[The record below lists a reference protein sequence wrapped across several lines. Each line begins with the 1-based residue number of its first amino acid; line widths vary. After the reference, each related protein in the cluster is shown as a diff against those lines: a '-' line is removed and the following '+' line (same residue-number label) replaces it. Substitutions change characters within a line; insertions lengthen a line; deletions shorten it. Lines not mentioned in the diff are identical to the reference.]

1 MRRSLLLGAA
11 ALCLLGA
18 SACAGGG
25 EDSEEDIR
33 DDLIDTFQRGDDGL
47 DEATAD
53 CFAEV
58 VIDEVGLEAL
68 RDVDLSDDE
77 PAGEVQ
83 EEIAAAA
90 LRAEDECR

>member
-33 DDLIDTFQRGDDGL
+33 GDLSETFQRGDEGL
-47 DEATAD
+47 DQETAD
-53 CFAEV
+53 CFADV
-58 VIDEVGLEAL
+58 VIDEVGVEAL
-68 RDVDLSDDE
+68 QDVDLSDDE
-77 PAGEVQ
+77 PPSEVR

-90 LRAEDECR
+90 LRAADECE